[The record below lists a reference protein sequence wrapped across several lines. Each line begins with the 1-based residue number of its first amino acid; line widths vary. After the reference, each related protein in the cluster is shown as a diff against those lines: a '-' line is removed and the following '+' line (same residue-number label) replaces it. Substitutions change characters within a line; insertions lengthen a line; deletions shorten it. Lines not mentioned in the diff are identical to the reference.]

1 MISDIMKNAADQA
14 AWEEILYLCGDQLDK
29 VGRKLGPGSMFNAEG
44 IADEFEI
51 AGDIFGQ
58 FIDEHKVEFH
68 YPHV

>member
-1 MISDIMKNAADQA
+1 MKNAADQA

-29 VGRKLGPGSMFNAEG
+29 VGRKLGPADINPDG
-44 IADEFEI
+44 IADDFEI